1 MKRILIWF
9 HSLLV
14 AIILSCCQAG
24 NKKVV
29 PAPSQPLPTQ
39 TPSATK
45 QQNDS
50 PPSSPVTP
58 TDEWL
63 YASEIFIT
71 GDKLTVD
78 GYDILKMKRRL
89 PESEGAF
96 DVSYAAIRRNAR
108 IIAIFDGHPV
118 IPAHSIDIASLHL
131 LGKQSRQV
139 IVSQTEPRGGIHWIV
154 DLSSGCHVIFD
165 SGEYEVG
172 REDIGFRDLD
182 DDGIY
187 ELSMPVVSFYMVFSE
202 PSMADTPLPEV
213 IFKYSRKRRRY
224 EPANHLFQSR
234 LLDGIEEREMNQ
246 QTTYPGAYLG
256 ARLGILLDYLY
267 AGKEQKGWSFFRQQY
282 RPPAEF
288 NLPDRRTV
296 EAKVRN
302 VLRRSPAYK
311 LIRRNAA
318 AAGR

>member
-9 HSLLV
+9 QSLLI

-50 PPSSPVTP
+50 PPSSPATQP
-58 TDEWL
+58 DEWL
-63 YASEIFIT
+63 YARDFFIE
-71 GDKLTVD
+71 GDRLTVN
-78 GYDILKMKRRL
+78 GYDILKMKKMTS
-89 PESEGAF
+89 ESEGAF
-96 DVSYAAIRRNAR
+96 EISYATLKKGRRPVMTL
-108 IIAIFDGHPV
+108 DG
-118 IPAHSIDIASLHL
+118 IPATPLNSIDLALFDL
-131 LGKQSRQV
+131 LGTDRKQV
-139 IVSQTEPRGGIHWIV
+139 IVSQTEPRGGIHWIL
-154 DLSSGCHVIFD
+154 DLSSGCRVIFD
-165 SGEYEVG
+165 SGDYEVG
-172 REDIGFRDLD
+172 REDVGFRDLD
-182 DDGIY
+182 NDGIY
-187 ELSMPVVSFYMVFSE
+187 ELSMPVVSFYMVFSA

-256 ARLGILLDYLY
+256 NRLGILLDYLY

-288 NLPDRRTV
+288 NLPDRKTV